1 MKSGRNAKGVQRY
14 RCQNSECRVKTFM
27 LDYQYRACKPGIKE
41 QLIDM
46 AINGS
51 GIRDTARVLNI
62 NKNTVISTL
71 KKSRARLSR

>member
-1 MKSGRNAKGVQRY
+1 MTCYIKVICPTCGGTQIMKSGRNAKGVQRY

-27 LDYQYRACKPGIKE
+27 LNYQYRACKPGIKE

-51 GIRDTARVLNI
+51 GIRDTARY
-62 NKNTVISTL
+62 
-71 KKSRARLSR
+71 